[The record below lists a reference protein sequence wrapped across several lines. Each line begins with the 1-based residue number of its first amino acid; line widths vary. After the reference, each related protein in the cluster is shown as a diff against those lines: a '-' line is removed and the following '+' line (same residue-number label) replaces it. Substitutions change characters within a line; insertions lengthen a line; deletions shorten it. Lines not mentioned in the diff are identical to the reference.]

1 MLYNFGSQPGDGT
14 YPFVGLVFDKLGNLY
29 GSTAD
34 GGAQDYG
41 TVFELTAADTEKML
55 YSFGSQSGDGH
66 SPEAGLV
73 FDKKGNIYGTTIAG
87 GADDAGTVFEVIP

>member
-1 MLYNFGSQPGDGT
+1 
-14 YPFVGLVFDKLGNLY
+14 
-29 GSTAD
+29 
-34 GGAQDYG
+34 
-41 TVFELTAADTEKML
+41 LTAADTEKVL

-73 FDKKGNIYGTTIAG
+73 FDTKGNIYGTTIAG